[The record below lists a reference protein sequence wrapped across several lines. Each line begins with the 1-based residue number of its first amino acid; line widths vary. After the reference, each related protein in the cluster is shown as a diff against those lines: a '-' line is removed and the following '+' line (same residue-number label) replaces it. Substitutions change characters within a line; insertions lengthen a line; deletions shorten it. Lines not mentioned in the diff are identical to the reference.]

1 MMKSAVM
8 ITLQDIVEAEVEV
21 EVTQEILVLQEV
33 PLMLRLPHEKM

>member
-8 ITLQDIVEAEVEV
+8 ITLQDTVEAEV

-33 PLMLRLPHEKM
+33 PLMLRSPHEKM